1 MKTRVIP
8 YATMIGGGYYAGLPS
23 EMSDFYMQDNERW
36 IEQVMAEEC
45 KIDDLGSDGRPIPS
59 PYYVMERQ
67 RIAASN
73 YPLYYPIPFAP

>member
-1 MKTRVIP
+1 
-8 YATMIGGGYYAGLPS
+8 MIGGGYYSGLPPS
-23 EMSDFYMQDNERW
+23 GMSDFYMQDNERW

-59 PYYVMERQ
+59 PYYMMERQ